1 MGSPLAAN
9 RLPLRTVSI
18 GAAAFDL
25 FLRTAASA
33 LHTCNGK
40 RTIAFEVGSKQRIE
54 TVIGCSGGGA
64 ANTSVGLSRLGMN
77 AAFCGM
83 LSDDQWGEILR
94 TSLER
99 EHVDVRFAPIIEH
112 ETASFSIVLLLPN
125 GERTILND
133 PGVTKHLHDVTFD
146 RSAAAEADAIYFN
159 HIHADSCVIED
170 DLLALK
176 RVKPSIHLTWN
187 PGGNQLKEGL
197 QKASNRALITCSDL
211 LLLNK
216 EEALAFS
223 NTQTEKDALHA
234 LIEAGTKVV
243 CITDGPQGATATDG
257 KTLYHCPALD
267 GNVVDTTGAGDA
279 FGSAMTW
286 ALLQGFDLPMSVR
299 AGTINA
305 QSVVQVIGAEDGL
318 LTDTQ
323 MHSKLQHTP
332 DFGTMQPFYG

>member
-1 MGSPLAAN
+1 MGSPLAAHH
-9 RLPLRTVSI
+9 LPLHTVSI

-25 FLRTAASA
+25 FLRTDLST
-33 LHTCNGK
+33 LHTCNGQ
-40 RTIAFEVGSKQRIE
+40 RTIAFEVGGKQRIE
-54 TVIGCSGGGA
+54 TVIGGCGGGA
-64 ANTSVGLSRLGMN
+64 ANTSVGLSRLGMH

-83 LSDDQWGEILR
+83 LSDDQWGQILR
-94 TSLER
+94 KSLE
-99 EHVDVRFAPIIEH
+99 EEDVDVRLATVIEN

-133 PGVTKHLHDVTFD
+133 PGVTRHLHDVTFD
-146 RSAAAEADAIYFN
+146 RAAVGKADAIYFN

-170 DLLALK
+170 DLLSMK
-176 RVKPSIHLTWN
+176 RAKPSMYLTWN

-197 QKASNRALITCSDL
+197 RKPSNRALVACTDL

-216 EEALAFS
+216 EEALAF
-223 NTQTEKDALHA
+223 TDTPTEKDALTA
-234 LIEAGTKVV
+234 LIDAGAKVV
-243 CITDGPQGATATDG
+243 CITDGPRGATATNG
-257 KTLYHCPALD
+257 KMIYHCPALD

-305 QSVVQVIGAEDGL
+305 QSVVQVIGAESGL
-318 LTDTQ
+318 LTEDQ
-323 MHSKLQHTP
+323 MHSKLQC
-332 DFGTMQPFYG
+332 YG

>member
-1 MGSPLAAN
+1 MVSPLAAN

-25 FLRTAASA
+25 FLRTDASV
-33 LHTCNGK
+33 LHACGGK

-64 ANTSVGLSRLGMN
+64 ANTSVGLARLGMN

-99 EHVDVRFAPIIEH
+99 EHVDVRFAPVIEH
-112 ETASFSIVLLLPN
+112 ETASFSIVLLLPS

-133 PGVTKHLHDVTFD
+133 PGVTRHLHDVTFD
-146 RSAAAEADAIYFN
+146 RNAVAEADAIYFN

-176 RVKPSIHLTWN
+176 RAKPSIHLTWN

-197 QKASNRALITCSDL
+197 QKPSNRALVACTDL

-216 EEALAFS
+216 EEALAFLGTGLPAERAGS
-223 NTQTEKDALHA
+223 VEDALKA
-234 LIEAGTKVV
+234 LINAGAKVV
-243 CITDGPQGATATDG
+243 CITDGPKGATATNG
-257 KTLYHCPALD
+257 KTIYHCPALD
-267 GNVVDTTGAGDA
+267 GNVIDTTGAGDA

-299 AGTINA
+299 SGTINA
-305 QSVVQVIGAEDGL
+305 QSVVQVIGAEAGL

-323 MHSKLQHTP
+323 MHSKLQ
-332 DFGTMQPFYG
+332 FYG